1 MNYNILSKKGEIML
15 TTQNRAKLRS
25 IATNLRDL
33 VFIGKEGLSDNVIDQ
48 INDNLYA
55 HELIKVKVQKS
66 VLDEIK
72 EMSAEIEQKCSCEV
86 VAIIGSKILLYK
98 VSDKPK
104 IVHLL

>member
-1 MNYNILSKKGEIML
+1 ML

-33 VFIGKEGLSDNVIDQ
+33 VFIGKEGLSDNVIVQ

-55 HELIKVKVQKS
+55 HELIKVKVQRS
-66 VLDEIK
+66 VVDEIK
-72 EMSAEIEQKCSCEV
+72 ELAKEIESKCDCEV

-98 VSDKPK
+98 YSDKPK
-104 IVHLL
+104 ILHLL